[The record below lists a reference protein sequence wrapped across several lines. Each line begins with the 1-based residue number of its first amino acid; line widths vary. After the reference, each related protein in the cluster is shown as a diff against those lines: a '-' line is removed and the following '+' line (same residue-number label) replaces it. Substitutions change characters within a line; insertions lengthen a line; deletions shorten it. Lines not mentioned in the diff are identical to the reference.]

1 MLFTIL
7 CIIEVK
13 KYEIT
18 VITNPAMTEKK
29 YKIANNLRSL
39 SLYTMYAL
47 FIYIMYI
54 DLHMYIYH
62 RTE

>member
-1 MLFTIL
+1 M

-18 VITNPAMTEKK
+18 VITNTEMTEKK
-29 YKIANNLRSL
+29 YKIANTLRSL
-39 SLYTMYAL
+39 SLYTMYTL
-47 FIYIMYI
+47 FTYIMYVEI
-54 DLHMYIYH
+54 HVYIYH